1 MYEKSITKTFDAMGS
16 ECDLLL
22 ATNPGQSLVNL
33 HPTPVQIFQLWQMF
47 LDNVNAL
54 IRIFHAPTVQQQVL
68 DATTNLEEVPKNT
81 EALMFGIY
89 CMATVAMSES
99 DCQKLFKQSR
109 AIVQERFQVGARLAL
124 QNASYLKS
132 TDITVLQG
140 FVLYLVSHTLNA
152 SLVKDALVLN
162 LMILSSSLPC
172 KYPSIQDHCS
182 VLLVLS

>member
-1 MYEKSITKTFDAMGS
+1 MYEKSITKTFDAMGP
-16 ECDLLL
+16 EGDLLL

-47 LDNVNAL
+47 LDN
-54 IRIFHAPTVQQQVL
+54 VQQQVL

-152 SLVKDALVLN
+152 SFGKDTTVLIS
-162 LMILSSSLPC
+162 MILSSSPPC
-172 KYPSIQDHCS
+172 KFLSIQDHCS
-182 VLLVLS
+182 VLPVLS